1 MLLPLLF
8 VWTGSDISVM
18 AIAAI
23 SRALTAVFSDD
34 CKAFTAARSAVLG
47 AGMFL
52 APLTV
57 SVFVRILLLALA
69 TPGDSS
75 EEDVRDCMDPA
86 SDGAL
91 EIILFGFSADPCFK
105 KAFNYKNTNNRKKKG
120 NVM

>member
-1 MLLPLLF
+1 
-8 VWTGSDISVM
+8 M

-34 CKAFTAARSAVLG
+34 CKALTAARSAVLG
-47 AGMFL
+47 TGILL
-52 APLTV
+52 APLIV
-57 SVFVRILLLALA
+57 SAFVRILLPP

-75 EEDVRDCMDPA
+75 EDDSRDGIDPA

-105 KAFNYKNTNNRKKKG
+105 KVFTINEAAKISVSKRILR
-120 NVM
+120 